1 MTSASPADFA
11 TNRPGPRWDPGDPP
25 IPIAIL
31 GSTGSVGTQTF
42 DVVSRLPERFRIVAL
57 SGGSNLDL
65 LCRQAHQARP
75 ELVVA
80 NDSTLAE
87 RDLPEGTR
95 VAFGSEGLVEAATH
109 PEARIIVTAT
119 SGHAAI
125 LPTARAIEMGKT
137 IALANKETIVCA
149 GELIMPLAER
159 HNVAIRPV
167 DSEHSAIWQSL
178 GTSRH
183 RDISRLILTASGGPF
198 RATPKNELDQVT
210 SAQALAHP
218 TWAMGGKITIDS
230 ASLMNKGLEV
240 IEAHWLFSVPFSA
253 IDVVV
258 HPQSIIHSIV
268 EYNDCSQVAQLGLP
282 DMRLPIQ
289 YALTYPDHIPG
300 PCGRLSL
307 AEAGTLVF
315 ESPDEDRFPA
325 LRLCREAG
333 IAGGPYPAILSAA
346 DEVAVE
352 AFIANQ
358 IRFSDIPA
366 IVDHAMS
373 HYEGP
378 RELTFERLTEID
390 QWART
395 IAGEEAARRHRRS
408 SK

>member
-1 MTSASPADFA
+1 MSAESLHLFA
-11 TNRPGPRWDPGDPP
+11 TNRPGPVWSPGDPP

-65 LCRQAHQARP
+65 LCQQAFEAKP
-75 ELVVA
+75 DLIVA
-80 NDSTLAE
+80 NDPALRE
-87 RDLPEGTR
+87 RDRPAGTR
-95 VAFGSEGLVEAATH
+95 IAFGAEGLLEAATH
-109 PEARIIVTAT
+109 PDAQIIVTAT

-125 LPTARAIEMGKT
+125 GPTARAIEAGKT

-167 DSEHSAIWQSL
+167 DSEHSAIWQSI
-178 GTSRH
+178 GASRH
-183 RDISRLILTASGGPF
+183 GDISRLILTASGGPF
-198 RATPKNELDQVT
+198 RTTPKTELDNVT
-210 SAQALAHP
+210 SDEALAHP

-230 ASLMNKGLEV
+230 ATLMNKGLEV
-240 IEAHWLFSVPFSA
+240 IEAHWLFAVPFSA

-258 HPQSIIHSIV
+258 HPESIIHSIV
-268 EYNDCSQVAQLGLP
+268 EFNDCSQVAQLGLP

-289 YALTYPDHIPG
+289 YALTYPDHVPG

-307 AEAGTLVF
+307 ADTATLHF
-315 ESPDEDRFPA
+315 EHPDEDRFPA

-333 IAGGPYPAILSAA
+333 MQGGPYPTILSAA
-346 DEVAVE
+346 DEVAVD
-352 AFIANQ
+352 AFIASQ
-358 IRFSDIPA
+358 LRFSDIPA
-366 IVDHAMS
+366 VVEQTMARFT
-373 HYEGP
+373 GP
-378 RELTFERLTEID
+378 SGLTFENLAEID

-395 IAGEEAARRHRRS
+395 VAHEEAERRRLR
-408 SK
+408 